1 VRRLVPAGSSTTIS
15 LRSVLNAVPSQLPFD
30 LGEVF
35 IQLRP
40 PGGEE
45 LLCARIPAGDF
56 AAVAGGFDFRDPRGS
71 LENARGIDR
80 IVGRVGTDTT
90 RAGTFGKRAE
100 FVVPPPGAI
109 DVTLGFFPP
118 HSPPPSEA
126 SVSQPMEQ
134 SVAISACT
142 SSPTNRILVFTT
154 GSLRMWLCA
163 TVFSD
168 PAA

>member
-109 DVTLGFFPP
+109 DVTLGFFHRTRHHRPRRP
-118 HSPPPSEA
+118 
-126 SVSQPMEQ
+126 
-134 SVAISACT
+134 
-142 SSPTNRILVFTT
+142 
-154 GSLRMWLCA
+154 
-163 TVFSD
+163 
-168 PAA
+168 